1 MKKLIII
8 LTLNLAV
15 ALAAF
20 AQEKNPERNA
30 YFGENAHPHQLV
42 GGRLGH
48 GQPHHRAG

>member
-20 AQEKNPERNA
+20 AQEKNPDRNA
-30 YFGENAHPHQLV
+30 YFGEDAHPHQLV
-42 GGRLGH
+42 GGCLGD
-48 GQPHHRAG
+48 GQPRHRPG